1 MINAIINGIFSIV
14 QWAIAIVLAPI
25 DLLLANIPYLSEA
38 AQGVSDFR
46 TFLQNGLYWVLDFQT
61 PAFRGA
67 ITAFVLAWIFFANTS
82 FAVHSIKVAFKW
94 LQKIKFW

>member
-14 QWAIAIVLAPI
+14 QWAIALVLAPI
-25 DLLLANIPYLSEA
+25 DLLLANIPSLTEA
-38 AQGVSDFR
+38 AQGVTDFR
-46 TFLQNGLYWVLDFQT
+46 NFLEDGLFWVLDFQT
-61 PAFRGA
+61 PAFRSA
-67 ITAFVLAWIFFANTS
+67 ITSFVLAWIFFANTS